1 MLQYSF
7 TWKQLS
13 AVAGV
18 SFWNIYF
25 KLVQGAVRAPE
36 VVAFLKALRRHLG
49 DRKLLIVWDRLQ
61 AHRSRLVREYVE
73 SQEGAIHL
81 EYLPPY
87 APELNPVE
95 YLWAHWKHHELANFC
110 PKDFAEL
117 GSLAFSKLLLTQAN
131 VAVSPGLGFG
141 EHGDAHVRI
150 ALVENKHRIRQ
161 AIRNIRQVMADPS
174 RSIDL
179 YLRGVGDNITPL
191 KARA

>member
-1 MLQYSF
+1 MSTWAPKGETPVLQYSF

-13 AVAGV
+13 AVAGI

-36 VVAFLKALRRHLG
+36 VVVFLRALRRHLG

-61 AHRSRLVREYVE
+61 AHRSPLVREYVE

-81 EYLPPY
+81 EFLPPY

-110 PKDFAEL
+110 PKDYAEL
-117 GSLAFSKLLLTQAN
+117 T
-131 VAVSPGLGFG
+131 V
-141 EHGDAHVRI
+141 H
-150 ALVENKHRIRQ
+150 
-161 AIRNIRQVMADPS
+161 
-174 RSIDL
+174 
-179 YLRGVGDNITPL
+179 
-191 KARA
+191 ARAKLRRTQRRKTLIAAYWKQAELSIYARSCLGRWCKRAAASVPRPLAWRLLDQNSPQDRSRR

>member
-1 MLQYSF
+1 MEDQALAGAQKKATREGRIIIFIDESGISERPHRVSTWAPKGQTPVLQYSF

-25 KLVQGAVRAPE
+25 KLVQGAVRA
-36 VVAFLKALRRHLG
+36 HLG

-81 EYLPPY
+81 EFLPPY

-117 GSLAFSKLLLTQAN
+117 T
-131 VAVSPGLGFG
+131 V
-141 EHGDAHVRI
+141 
-150 ALVENKHRIRQ
+150 
-161 AIRNIRQVMADPS
+161 
-174 RSIDL
+174 
-179 YLRGVGDNITPL
+179 Y
-191 KARA
+191 ARAKLRRRKTLIVAFWKQAELPI

>member
-13 AVAGV
+13 AVAGI

-36 VVAFLKALRRHLG
+36 VVVFLRALRRHLG

-81 EYLPPY
+81 EFLPPY
-87 APELNPVE
+87 RLCQSSCRADRIGTFGGADSKQ
-95 YLWAHWKHHELANFC
+95 W
-110 PKDFAEL
+110 L
-117 GSLAFSKLLLTQAN
+117 GTDRHTRT
-131 VAVSPGLGFG
+131 G
-141 EHGDAHVRI
+141 
-150 ALVENKHRIRQ
+150 
-161 AIRNIRQVMADPS
+161 
-174 RSIDL
+174 
-179 YLRGVGDNITPL
+179 
-191 KARA
+191 

>member
-1 MLQYSF
+1 VSTWAPKGQTPVLQYSF

-13 AVAGV
+13 AVAGI

-81 EYLPPY
+81 EFLLC
-87 APELNPVE
+87 ARVE
-95 YLWAHWKHHELANFC
+95 PSRIPLGALEASRIGQLLSQGLRRTDC
-110 PKDFAEL
+110 PC
-117 GSLAFSKLLLTQAN
+117 T
-131 VAVSPGLGFG
+131 
-141 EHGDAHVRI
+141 
-150 ALVENKHRIRQ
+150 RQ
-161 AIRNIRQVMADPS
+161 APANTTTQDPH
-174 RSIDL
+174 RSIL
-179 YLRGVGDNITPL
+179 E
-191 KARA
+191 AS

>member
-7 TWKQLS
+7 TWNQLS
-13 AVAGV
+13 AVAGI

-73 SQEGAIHL
+73 SQKGAIHL

-95 YLWAHWKHHELANFC
+95 YLWALEASRIGQLLSQGLRRTDCPCTRQAPANTT
-110 PKDFAEL
+110 PKD
-117 GSLAFSKLLLTQAN
+117 
-131 VAVSPGLGFG
+131 
-141 EHGDAHVRI
+141 AH
-150 ALVENKHRIRQ
+150 
-161 AIRNIRQVMADPS
+161 
-174 RSIDL
+174 RSVL
-179 YLRGVGDNITPL
+179 E
-191 KARA
+191 AS

>member
-1 MLQYSF
+1 MEDQALAVAQKKAAREGRIIIFIDESGISERPHRVSTWAPKGQTPVLQYSF

-25 KLVQGAVRAPE
+25 KP
-36 VVAFLKALRRHLG
+36 LRRHLG

-81 EYLPPY
+81 EFLPPY

-95 YLWAHWKHHELANFC
+95 YLWA
-110 PKDFAEL
+110 
-117 GSLAFSKLLLTQAN
+117 
-131 VAVSPGLGFG
+131 
-141 EHGDAHVRI
+141 
-150 ALVENKHRIRQ
+150 
-161 AIRNIRQVMADPS
+161 
-174 RSIDL
+174 
-179 YLRGVGDNITPL
+179 
-191 KARA
+191 